1 MEFDKTMSFE
11 VEREENTKCQEIL
24 KDVYQALVEKGYNP
38 INQIV
43 GYILSGDPTYITSHN
58 DARNKIRTIERD
70 ELLEKMVKLYRTRKL
85 IMRMLGIDYGEARV
99 GTAITDELNIT
110 VQGLETIQ
118 RNNSDKIVLKRLDE
132 IFEKYEVDTIVVGM
146 PLNMNG
152 TISER
157 AKITEQFIHKLK
169 CKYNKK
175 KIETIDERLTTVEA
189 HKTMNFLDVKKTR
202 KRSIVDTISAV
213 YILETY
219 LNKCKNTMKN

>member
-1 MEFDKTMSFE
+1 
-11 VEREENTKCQEIL
+11 
-24 KDVYQALVEKGYNP
+24 
-38 INQIV
+38 
-43 GYILSGDPTYITSHN
+43 
-58 DARNKIRTIERD
+58 
-70 ELLEKMVKLYRTRKL
+70 
-85 IMRMLGIDYGEARV
+85 MRMLGIDYGEARV

-152 TISER
+152 TMSER

-202 KRSIVDTISAV
+202 KRSIGDTISAV